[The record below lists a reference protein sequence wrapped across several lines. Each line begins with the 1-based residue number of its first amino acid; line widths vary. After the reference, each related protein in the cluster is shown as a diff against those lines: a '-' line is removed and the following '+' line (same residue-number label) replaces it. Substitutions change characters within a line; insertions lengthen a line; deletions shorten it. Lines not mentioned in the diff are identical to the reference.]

1 MGREAKE
8 ATIGTVYNF
17 SWKEPSAISRE
28 GWLPR
33 RGTAPTYYTVTAPQ
47 YGHGNKG
54 KAELM
59 RKHNG
64 WCLFG
69 PMRADQ

>member
-33 RGTAPTYYTVTAPQ
+33 RGTAPTYYTVTAPSMAMVT
-47 YGHGNKG
+47 
-54 KAELM
+54 KA
-59 RKHNG
+59 R
-64 WCLFG
+64 
-69 PMRADQ
+69 QS